1 MQAPWQ
7 KSATTMLK
15 VACANPDAA
24 NQLTGR
30 ICIYDH
36 LVNIRKGICI
46 PIRCVKCQEYSHI
59 QDSCIGV
66 EKCSNCTSEFHSS
79 DECDRS
85 TSCVSCGP
93 GSQHPSTPPFCPSL
107 MRKCDVL
114 NKRFP
119 KNAMPY
125 FPSRDSWTWAA
136 LPTNPMPPQKAPL
149 PLQQQADQNHCSIHP
164 NCQKP
169 CRSKVS
175 LDVPPSLRPQEHEVD
190 NDWTTVHQQQISPS
204 IGTRWPSQAYGVPRM
219 QLA

>member
-1 MQAPWQ
+1 
-7 KSATTMLK
+7 MLK

-85 TSCVSCGP
+85 PSCVSCGP
-93 GSQHPSTPPFCPSL
+93 GGLGIGGCRGCLVLFGVVPVVSSQFPVDS
-107 MRKCDVL
+107 
-114 NKRFP
+114 RFHRIVVACIP
-119 KNAMPY
+119 HNRG
-125 FPSRDSWTWAA
+125 FLRDSGTAPHGDESGIRSTSCA
-136 LPTNPMPPQKAPL
+136 LAIFRTQILQHHQNP
-149 PLQQQADQNHCSIHP
+149 
-164 NCQKP
+164 
-169 CRSKVS
+169 
-175 LDVPPSLRPQEHEVD
+175 
-190 NDWTTVHQQQISPS
+190 
-204 IGTRWPSQAYGVPRM
+204 VPRT
-219 QLA
+219 